1 MQSKNILFF
10 FFATLHIFSKL
21 LFGNIIK
28 NLIKLSV
35 LNTKKKR
42 VMLYF
47 TLLVHP
53 TLSRL
58 SNGHKTFILEFYPVL
73 FIKICRK
80 NPYYG

>member
-35 LNTKKKR
+35 LNTKKKESYA
-42 VMLYF
+42 LFHTISSFY
-47 TLLVHP
+47 L
-53 TLSRL
+53 
-58 SNGHKTFILEFYPVL
+58 ILIEM
-73 FIKICRK
+73 IKELIF
-80 NPYYG
+80 